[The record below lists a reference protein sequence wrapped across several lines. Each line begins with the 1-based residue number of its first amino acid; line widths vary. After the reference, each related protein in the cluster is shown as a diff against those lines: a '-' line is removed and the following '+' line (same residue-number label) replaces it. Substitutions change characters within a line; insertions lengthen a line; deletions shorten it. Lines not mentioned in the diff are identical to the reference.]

1 MNVRKHHQQV
11 SPSAHLELSVTNPR
25 RLCREGDDMDFFRA
39 SLPGSLGDL
48 VGHGVRGTY
57 PEAGCSGQETP
68 MSGDLPF
75 LARLRPPNRFLIV
88 APEIRDIMEVYQYT
102 SEGMSNLSKLLILIL
117 TYRYI
122 VY

>member
-1 MNVRKHHQQV
+1 MLENIISN
-11 SPSAHLELSVTNPR
+11 SPPVPHLELSVTNPR

-75 LARLRPPNRFLIV
+75 LVRPPNRFLIV
-88 APEIRDIMEVYQYT
+88 VPEHRQ
-102 SEGMSNLSKLLILIL
+102 ILK
-117 TYRYI
+117 
-122 VY
+122 

>member
-1 MNVRKHHQQV
+1 
-11 SPSAHLELSVTNPR
+11 
-25 RLCREGDDMDFFRA
+25 MDFFRA

-88 APEIRDIMEVYQYT
+88 APEIRDIMEVYQYS

>member
-1 MNVRKHHQQV
+1 
-11 SPSAHLELSVTNPR
+11 
-25 RLCREGDDMDFFRA
+25 MDFFRA
-39 SLPGSLGDL
+39 SVPGSLGDL

-88 APEIRDIMEVYQYT
+88 APEHREIMHQKECQ
-102 SEGMSNLSKLLILIL
+102 
-117 TYRYI
+117 TYY
-122 VY
+122 